1 MPSTKRQFR
10 RHHHVE
16 RFTLQTNE
24 KQEKLNT
31 VRPFNIALSAL

>member
-1 MPSTKRQFR
+1 MPSTKRQFC

-24 KQEKLNT
+24 NQEKLNT